1 MYLCA
6 ITTAY
11 LMEQTEKLVK
21 AIVEG
26 IQEKKGRGITVADLS
41 EIEGAICSRFV
52 ICEGN
57 SPAQIEAIADAVGE
71 SARIN
76 AGEKPVNIVGLR
88 HAQWVAMDYTDV
100 IVHIFLPEAREF
112 YNLENLW
119 MDAPL
124 MNVPDL
130 D

>member
-21 AIVEG
+21 AIIEG

-52 ICEGN
+52 ICEGS

-76 AGEKPVNIVGLR
+76 AGEKPVNVVGLR

-124 MNVPDL
+124 INVPDL